1 MSSAYDFD
9 QRVILITGATGG
21 IGQALSLA
29 LAAEG
34 AQLVLCARREAPL
47 GKLYDRIAQLG
58 PEPAMA
64 PTELAALTPDAAA
77 QLVRQIEE
85 SFGRL
90 DGLCHC
96 AATLPALTPL
106 RNLSPAAWYESLQ
119 VNLNAAFVLTQACLG
134 LLQASPD
141 AAVLFS
147 TDGIARQGR
156 AYYGPY
162 AVAKAGL
169 EALMRVLAHE
179 LEANTP
185 VRVNAVDPGPVRS
198 ALRTRISA
206 EAPTR
211 FAPPES
217 VLPAYLYLLSGAARG
232 VTGGSWVASEPGPW
246 APA

>member
-1 MSSAYDFD
+1 MSPRYDFD
-9 QRVILITGATGG
+9 QRVILITGATGA

-34 AQLVLCARREAPL
+34 AQLVLCGRREVPL
-47 GKLYDRIAQLG
+47 GKLYDRITQLG

-64 PTELAALTPDAAA
+64 PMELAALTPDAAA

-96 AATLPALTPL
+96 AAALPALTPL
-106 RNLSPAAWYESLQ
+106 RNLPPAAWYESLQ
-119 VNLNAAFVLTQACLG
+119 VNLNAPFVLTQACLG

-147 TDGIARQGR
+147 TDGIARDGH

-169 EALMRVLAHE
+169 EGLMRVLARE
-179 LEANTP
+179 LEANTS

-206 EAPTR
+206 EAPAQ
-211 FAPPES
+211 FAAPDS

-232 VTGGSWVASEPGPW
+232 VTGGSWMAREPGPW